1 MKSVLRCTQKF
12 FDYQPC
18 FSEDPQDLLQDIL
31 SKAQHYLSADDLEI
45 IKQTYEFVKSAHQGV
60 VRLSGEPYIVHPLK
74 ATQFLM
80 EINPDLVSIQACL
93 LHDVIEDTEYTYED
107 IQQRFGTE
115 VADICE
121 GLVKVSK
128 VKYT

>member
-1 MKSVLRCTQKF
+1 
-12 FDYQPC
+12 
-18 FSEDPQDLLQDIL
+18 
-31 SKAQHYLSADDLEI
+31 
-45 IKQTYEFVKSAHQGV
+45 
-60 VRLSGEPYIVHPLK
+60 
-74 ATQFLM
+74 M

>member
-1 MKSVLRCTQKF
+1 MENFTAFQKF

-60 VRLSGEPYIVHPLK
+60 VRLSGEPYVVHPLK